1 MDTDT
6 VFGHGDLLVAY
17 FYDIMQYR
25 AISRK
30 FMHMLT
36 RHRKEL
42 LLARLRQDGQIVAK
56 SLSEELGLSED
67 TIRRDLR
74 DLASEGLLQRV
85 HGGALPASPA
95 MGNFAARQQISSD
108 AKPAIARAA
117 AAMIAPGQVVFIDGG
132 TTAVQLARAL
142 PPDLHCT
149 VVTHSPSVAVE
160 LAEHPQVEV
169 ILIGGRLFKHSIVAM
184 GPSALEA
191 IAQIRTDIYFMGVCS
206 LHPESGISTGDFD
219 EAGVKRAISGMAQR
233 TVVLASPEKLDTAS
247 PYQIAPLSQVS
258 AIVVTRDAP
267 EALMARYRA
276 IGIDVVK
283 A

>member
-1 MDTDT
+1 
-6 VFGHGDLLVAY
+6 
-17 FYDIMQYR
+17 
-25 AISRK
+25 
-30 FMHMLT
+30 MLT
-36 RHRKEL
+36 RQRKEL
-42 LLARLRQDGQIVAK
+42 LLARLKQDGQIVAR

-74 DLASEGLLQRV
+74 ELAAEGLLQRV
-85 HGGALPASPA
+85 HGGALPLDLPPSPA
-95 MGNFAARQQISSD
+95 MGKFSERQRLSSD

-142 PPDLHCT
+142 PPDLRCT

-160 LAEHPQVEV
+160 LAEHAAADV

-184 GPSALEA
+184 GAAALEA

-206 LHPESGISTGDFD
+206 VHPESGISTGDFD
-219 EAGVKRAISGMAQR
+219 EAGVKRAISAMARR

-247 PYQIAPLSQVS
+247 PYQIVPLSHVS
-258 AIVVTRDAP
+258 AIIVSGDAP
-267 EALMARYRA
+267 EALLKRYRKL
-276 IGIDVVK
+276 GIEVTR